1 MTILTYLNLINKKET
16 AIDFSQNI
24 SKYWTCSNL
33 SVKRG
38 IQNLMFPDGLVIDI
52 KNRQYL
58 TSKVN
63 GLFVAIAAFTRDS
76 EVENK
81 KLVLTKMPKSLIQY
95 PEQDSNLLYYI

>member
-1 MTILTYLNLINKKET
+1 
-16 AIDFSQNI
+16 
-24 SKYWTCSNL
+24 
-33 SVKRG
+33 
-38 IQNLMFPDGLVIDI
+38 MFPDGLVIDI

-81 KLVLTKMPKSLIQY
+81 KLFDKNAKESYSVPGTGLEPAHPY
-95 PEQDSNLLYYI
+95 EH